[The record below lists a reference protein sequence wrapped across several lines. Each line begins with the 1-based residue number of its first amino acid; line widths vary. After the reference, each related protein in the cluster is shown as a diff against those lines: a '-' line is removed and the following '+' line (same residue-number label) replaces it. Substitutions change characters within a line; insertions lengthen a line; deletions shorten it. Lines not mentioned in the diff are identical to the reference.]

1 MPSAKTLEFSAA
13 VVRWQKRHGRHSLPW
28 NAERDP
34 YKIWVSETMLQQTQ
48 AAAVIP
54 YYQKFIRRFPTAA
67 KLARA
72 RPDSAMAMW
81 SGLGYYARARRLHS
95 AANIIVKNGIPHSA
109 EEWQKLPGIGKS
121 TAAAIAVFSREERAA
136 ILDGN
141 VKRVLARFFAMELPM
156 DSSAGEK
163 ELWRLAESLLPAKKH
178 IRAYTQGMMDLGA
191 TVCIRGRPQCA
202 VCPLA
207 GQCAGRRKGIAESL
221 PKRRA
226 KKIKP
231 QKTAWMAMAVCG
243 GRVFLPKRPTEG
255 IWGGLRSFP
264 EASSA
269 ADLKK
274 QCPAA
279 KNLTP
284 QRCDEFLHEFS
295 HYRLRAKVL
304 LFRPSPK
311 TNSSASGG
319 DWIPLRRL
327 SSIPL
332 PSPIK
337 KHIAK
342 IAAAL

>member
-1 MPSAKTLEFSAA
+1 M
-13 VVRWQKRHGRHSLPW
+13 
-28 NAERDP
+28 
-34 YKIWVSETMLQQTQ
+34 
-48 AAAVIP
+48 IP

-95 AANIIVKNGIPHSA
+95 AAGIIAKNGIPHSA

-156 DSSAGEK
+156 DSAAGEK

-191 TVCIRGRPQCA
+191 LVCIRGRPQCA

-226 KKIKP
+226 KKAKP
-231 QKTAWMAMAVCG
+231 QKTVWMAMAVCG
-243 GRVFLPKRPTEG
+243 GRVFLPKRPAEG

-264 EASSA
+264 EAKSA
-269 ADLKK
+269 AELQK
-274 QCPAA
+274 QWKSA
-279 KNLTP
+279 P
-284 QRCDEFLHEFS
+284 QRCDEFLHEFT

-304 LFRPSPK
+304 LFRPPPPKPNSPI
-311 TNSSASGG
+311 SGG
-319 DWIPLRRL
+319 DWIPFRRL

-337 KHIAK
+337 KHIA
-342 IAAAL
+342 LFGNF